1 MAFTASLRR
10 SLFVLLGASA
20 LVFMF
25 FYWNQNGIRT
35 NQFLADLDKPLK
47 NKLVVLNGEM
57 YACLYNS
64 FVYSFL
70 CVYLKKKKITLS
82 LLLQFISFF
91 S

>member
-1 MAFTASLRR
+1 MFFQIFYNTKMAFTASLRR

-25 FYWNQNGIRT
+25 FYWNQNGIRP

-57 YACLYNS
+57 YACLY
-64 FVYSFL
+64 
-70 CVYLKKKKITLS
+70 IH
-82 LLLQFISFF
+82 LL
-91 S
+91 